1 MSRQPCGQLTSSTL
15 ELRAQLNLTNDQKRR
30 VTIPA
35 SMSWSLT
42 WSCDILQVVEHRTW
56 AKLEKELL
64 SRLKSTNPW
73 DLDEMVTPGT
83 AASSF
88 NIHPTDV
95 WNTEKKA
102 GNSLYLNELLI
113 QKCKFSHQV
122 VASTLCL
129 DKHSP
134 KGSCHLDE
142 SSLNH
147 TLAQNHLC
155 EFWCGMHRTC
165 KNTSVKPDR
174 SSWKTRSEKRFEGNL
189 STSLLDES
197 NNSDAALMWNASYVQ
212 KHFSKTWQE

>member
-129 DKHSP
+129 DKLRRVHATLTNP
-134 KGSCHLDE
+134 AWITHLLRTIFANFDVE
-142 SSLNH
+142 CIERAK
-147 TLAQNHLC
+147 TLQ
-155 EFWCGMHRTC
+155 
-165 KNTSVKPDR
+165 
-174 SSWKTRSEKRFEGNL
+174 
-189 STSLLDES
+189 
-197 NNSDAALMWNASYVQ
+197 
-212 KHFSKTWQE
+212 